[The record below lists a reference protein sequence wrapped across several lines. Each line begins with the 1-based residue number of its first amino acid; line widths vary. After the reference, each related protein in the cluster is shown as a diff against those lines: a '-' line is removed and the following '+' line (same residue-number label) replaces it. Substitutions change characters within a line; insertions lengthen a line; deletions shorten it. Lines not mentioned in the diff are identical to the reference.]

1 MWSVLPPPSI
11 PPRADAH
18 RRFVGKLAGLLPVL
32 SDGYR
37 RERRTTSARQGIKCR
52 SWKPPASIFLQ
63 PSSPE
68 MNAIEPHWR
77 QSKYQALPERSE
89 NTAQALKAA
98 VAEAL
103 TKRAKQLGA

>member
-1 MWSVLPPPSI
+1 
-11 PPRADAH
+11 
-18 RRFVGKLAGLLPVL
+18 
-32 SDGYR
+32 
-37 RERRTTSARQGIKCR
+37 
-52 SWKPPASIFLQ
+52 
-63 PSSPE
+63 